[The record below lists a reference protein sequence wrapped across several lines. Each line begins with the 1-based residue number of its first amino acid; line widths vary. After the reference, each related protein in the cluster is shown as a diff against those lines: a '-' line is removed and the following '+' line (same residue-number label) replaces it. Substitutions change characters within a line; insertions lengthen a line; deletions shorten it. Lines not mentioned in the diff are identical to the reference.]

1 MLHLSEAHQF
11 LQRPT
16 IQCVVIGRIPQAWD
30 RNVTPPTVLFR
41 RDDTKQIKPTI
52 NEAFVAFSGDII
64 TDYND
69 LYCLFTW
76 RDAAFVIREITNNKH
91 LSKQLKTCVWIISG
105 RNILT
110 GCESKALDCPCKV
123 GIAPLYRNSLRARQH
138 CRLLFQVQEI
148 VLRKLRRTHSNIC
161 VVLFWNCVVNTT

>member
-1 MLHLSEAHQF
+1 MRFKVKKTHYFSHTVHYCCSSMLHLSEAHQF

-91 LSKQLKTCVWIISG
+91 FSKQLKTCVWTFAFTTKHSIS
-105 RNILT
+105 RTWRRRQQQYDSEN
-110 GCESKALDCPCKV
+110 
-123 GIAPLYRNSLRARQH
+123 NSSAFFH
-138 CRLLFQVQEI
+138 CV
-148 VLRKLRRTHSNIC
+148 
-161 VVLFWNCVVNTT
+161 